1 MWSGADNDY
10 LAAIQAPART
20 YTWHGSVID
29 VDGIVYSFDAGDIV
43 KGSGQITRQVS
54 SATALEIGTVYTAQ
68 LTIRLYKA
76 INRYKL
82 YDGTI
87 ELYCDVDVE
96 GVTYSVPMGVYT
108 ISACTQEIGCISITA
123 YDNMMALDAV
133 TVATDQGQDTPF
145 NWITY
150 FCGLAGVTFGT
161 SEPDIEAMPNGQIP
175 LSFRECDTPLTSMTC
190 RDALSYICVCL
201 CANAYID
208 RDGVLYVKQY
218 NMIPDDDIAANE
230 RFSSSLS
237 DFTTHYT
244 SITLGYFEDGSV
256 EAVAKPV
263 DDGLS
268 YDLGINPFLQFT
280 LQTAREDAMLR
291 ILNYLATV
299 YYEPYTAVMPLR
311 PEIDPMD
318 VLTFSG
324 NQAGTDI
331 GAITTIVYKLGGQ
344 MSVKCSGGNPRLA
357 DARSR
362 DSKTLSALVNRKSET
377 DFYTYFFENT
387 SPYSLAG
394 APAMVASLAVAT
406 VKAARLTMMY
416 TVNIDAESSGRCYFD
431 VYINGQVYK
440 TFKDWF
446 SAGKNV
452 LNFHVSFNLTTP
464 RNNYIY
470 IYMRTEGDSTFT
482 TNGTWNAIA
491 DQNWGRLSGF
501 TWTELMTPGTYSDN
515 PPNITIDTAMS
526 QLTIFGR
533 GLSAT
538 PIWDGQIVC
547 HDDIGEGVTV
557 PKMLQE
563 LTDTSSLDVI
573 TPIPGGGYA
582 DSFDLNEVR
591 IMDNYSDS
599 AILHDGLMYF
609 APLFETALISLVGVT
624 VSNGKWNG
632 SGELDD
638 GTNGY
643 VIIANEIYTSG
654 ISQITAVDSGG
665 YWQLSFDGGH
675 TWEGHSAGTWSQS
688 TIMTTAQMR
697 QLDNATLA
705 AKGATMQIK
714 VLLEASCTAS
724 SVTVEGGRV

>member
-20 YTWHGSVID
+20 YTWHGSVTD
-29 VDGIVYSFDAGDIV
+29 VDGIVYNFDAGDIV

-82 YDGTI
+82 YDGTV

-175 LSFRECDTPLTSMTC
+175 LSFRECDAPLTSMTC
-190 RDALSYICVCL
+190 RDALSYICACL

-357 DARSR
+357 DAKSR
-362 DSKTLSALVNRKSET
+362 DSKTLTALVNRKSET
-377 DFYTYFFENT
+377 DFYTYYFENT
-387 SPYSLAG
+387 SPYTLAG
-394 APAMVASLAVAT
+394 AQTMVASIAVAT
-406 VKAARLTMMY
+406 VKAARLTMLY
-416 TVNIDAESSGRCYFD
+416 TVNINAESSGRCYFD

-440 TFKDWF
+440 QYKDWF
-446 SAGKNV
+446 SAGENV

-464 RNNYIY
+464 QNNYIY
-470 IYMRTEGDSTFT
+470 IYMWTEGDSTFT
-482 TNGTWNAIA
+482 TDGTWNSIA
-491 DQNWGRLSGF
+491 DQNWGRLLNF
-501 TWTELMTPGTYSDN
+501 TWTDLMTPGTYSDN
-515 PPNITIDTAMS
+515 PPTITIATGKS

-538 PIWDGQIVC
+538 AIWDGQIVC
-547 HDDIGEGVTV
+547 HDDISGGIQMSG
-557 PKMLQE
+557 PMQQ
-563 LTDTSSLDVI
+563 LTDTGQLDVI
-573 TPIPGGGYA
+573 SPIPADGFS
-582 DSFDLNEVR
+582 DSFDLDEVR
-591 IMDNYSDS
+591 IMDNYTDS
-599 AILHDGLMYF
+599 AEFLGDRMYYN
-609 APLFETALISLVGVT
+609 PVFETRNISLSGVT
-624 VSNGKWNG
+624 ISDNRWLG

-643 VIIANEIYTSG
+643 VVIGDDIYTAG
-654 ISQITAVDSGG
+654 ISLITAIDSGG
-665 YWQLSFDGGH
+665 YWQLSFDGGN
-675 TWEGHSAGTWSQS
+675 TWEGYSAGVWSTA
-688 TIMTTAQMR
+688 TIMTTMQVR
-697 QLDNATLA
+697 QLDSVILS
-705 AKGATMQIK
+705 AKGPTMQIK
-714 VLLEASCTAS
+714 VLLEANCTAT